1 MFDVNTTEGDQAGHG
16 RAVYPRDR
24 PGTRQERCG
33 RPAAPEERQSS
44 PQTAPG
50 DNPACAQARPEPRSA
65 RSQIH
70 GDNAGTEEGGGP
82 VNDYGKSRDDM
93 APELIE
99 QLNLLE
105 AVDRRLTPEHLAG
118 RFRELL
124 DDIGDEGHAP
134 GEDGPA
140 EEARGSLQPAKSS
153 VSAEP
158 DRRSAG
164 RGALEASTVE
174 GDAGRKVGVQDRPE
188 WMLPAVPVP
197 DARLP
202 VGPVHRLIFA

>member
-70 GDNAGTEEGGGP
+70 GDNAGTEEGRGP
-82 VNDYGKSRDDM
+82 VSDYGKSRDDM

-105 AVDRRLTPEHLAG
+105 AIDRRLTPDHVAG

-124 DDIGDEGHAP
+124 DDIGDEGQAVP
-134 GEDGPA
+134 VTPEEGGLAGE
-140 EEARGSLQPAKSS
+140 ERGSLQPVRSS
-153 VSAEP
+153 VSAESDSRP
-158 DRRSAG
+158 AG
-164 RGALEASTVE
+164 RGVPEAAAVE
-174 GDAGRKVGVQDRPE
+174 RDAGR
-188 WMLPAVPVP
+188 
-197 DARLP
+197 
-202 VGPVHRLIFA
+202 